1 MTSKSERIYRMYSH
15 SKEPLK
21 SPSLGNFSGSPL
33 FTFTNVHLK
42 KLPVNMVK
50 KKKKAVKKKRA
61 TKYDPKLK
69 IEGTFI
75 DIINAAVKK

>member
-1 MTSKSERIYRMYSH
+1 
-15 SKEPLK
+15 
-21 SPSLGNFSGSPL
+21 
-33 FTFTNVHLK
+33 
-42 KLPVNMVK
+42 MVK